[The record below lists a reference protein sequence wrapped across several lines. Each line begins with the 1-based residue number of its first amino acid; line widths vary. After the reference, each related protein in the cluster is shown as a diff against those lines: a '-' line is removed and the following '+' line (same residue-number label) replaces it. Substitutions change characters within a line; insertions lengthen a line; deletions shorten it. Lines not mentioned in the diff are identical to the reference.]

1 MARPFAKLRG
11 IMKEHDDTQED
22 LARILKT
29 SNAQVSLK
37 FNNKSQWRIDE
48 MYAIMDHYGLQY
60 KSLYRIFPPKGQN
73 ELYDRRG
80 KAAE

>member
-11 IMKEHDDTQED
+11 IMQEHDDTQED
-22 LARILKT
+22 LARVLNLGKGCI
-29 SNAQVSLK
+29 SNK
-37 FNNKSQWRIDE
+37 FNNKTPWHIDE

-60 KSLYRIFPPKGQN
+60 KSLYRVFPPQGQN

>member
-11 IMKEHDDTQED
+11 IMQEHDDTQED
-22 LARILKT
+22 LARVLKISGT
-29 SNAQVSLK
+29 LVSLK
-37 FNNKSQWRIDE
+37 FNNKSPWHIDE

-60 KSLYRIFPPKGQN
+60 KSLYRVFPPQGQN